1 MNRYMIPATL
11 YVDADSLLHAI
22 DIFDEISGEQ
32 GVVEEGIEI
41 DRSVGMVV
49 YLNEKVVKDAQRQ
62 RFVMTE
68 ENDLNADYIA
78 D

>member
-11 YVDADSLLHAI
+11 YVDADSMAHAI

-32 GVVEEGIEI
+32 GVVEDGIEI

-49 YLNEKVVKDAQRQ
+49 YIPEDFVKRVSHKQVVEAI
-62 RFVMTE
+62 
-68 ENDLNADYIA
+68 YIA